1 MDKLE
6 LQMPVVVRADEIEI
20 CIFEIR
26 DHTASLR
33 FGFLRA
39 DHTLAH
45 AEQKTLTFCICQRG
59 LVCEAICVPF
69 ILKNEPTLETLISG
83 VGSFCDCL
91 L

>member
-26 DHTASLR
+26 DHAASLR

-39 DHTLAH
+39 DHTLTH
-45 AEQKTLTFCICQRG
+45 AEN
-59 LVCEAICVPF
+59 A
-69 ILKNEPTLETLISG
+69 
-83 VGSFCDCL
+83 DL
-91 L
+91 LHLSAWVSARSNLRPIYS

>member
-6 LQMPVVVRADEIEI
+6 LLMSVVVRADEIEI

-45 AEQKTLTFCICQRG
+45 AENADFSLLSAWVSARS
-59 LVCEAICVPF
+59 
-69 ILKNEPTLETLISG
+69 ILCPIYS
-83 VGSFCDCL
+83 
-91 L
+91 